1 MHNQYRSSPESP
13 QRVPGLLIA
22 GTHSGCGKTTL
33 VAGLLRAFRNQGIK
47 TAPFKCGPDF
57 LDPQLHHVAA
67 GRSSWN
73 LDTWFMDDEALRET
87 YMRGSC
93 GAELAV
99 IEGVMGLFDGADH
112 ITFAGSSADIAT
124 RLGIPVILVVDAS
137 GVGGSVAAMV
147 LGHTKL
153 WPNLNLAG
161 VIFNRVSNEGHYRI
175 LKEAVEKYTNVA
187 PLGYAAPNAAW
198 RLPERYL
205 GIHRPS
211 EIPDLDRSLD
221 ALAYELS
228 KTIDMKSLCTL
239 ATPVSSFITPVIKHI
254 HCHAGLD
261 PASRP
266 ILDSRFRGNDGFDRY
281 RCQSNIIE
289 ETASSG
295 ELTVGLAWDEAFS
308 FAYADTLD
316 RMERLGVRWVPFS
329 PLRDRLPEG
338 IAGLYLPGGYPELHA
353 EELSR
358 NSEFRVQLKRA
369 LGEGMPCYAEC
380 GGLMVLTEALV
391 TLDGRTYEM
400 TGAIPGKTRMT
411 EKLQRFGYKEL
422 EAANDTLLSP
432 TGSKARGHEFHCSV
446 WEDAPVQNAYITHF
460 RGNNS
465 QTEGYAQGNLLA
477 TYCHLHFASAPA
489 WAERWVEQMRAWKMQ
504 SNSKSKI

>member
-1 MHNQYRSSPESP
+1 MGIYNRYRSSPASP
-13 QRVPGLLIA
+13 QHVPGLLVA
-22 GTHSGCGKTTL
+22 GTHSGCGKTTV
-33 VAGLLRAFRNQGIK
+33 VAGLLRTLRNQGIE

-67 GRSSWN
+67 GRNSWN
-73 LDTWFMDDEALRET
+73 LDTWFMGDQALRET
-87 YMRGSC
+87 YVRGSC
-93 GAELAV
+93 GAEIAI

-124 RLGIPVILVVDAS
+124 RLGVPVILVVDAF

-147 LGHTKL
+147 LGHTRL

-175 LKEAVEKYTNVA
+175 LKEAVEAHTNVV
-187 PLGYAAPNAAW
+187 PLGYTSSSAAW
-198 RLPERYL
+198 SLPERYL

-211 EIPDLDRSLD
+211 EIPDLECSLD
-221 ALAYELS
+221 TLAAELS
-228 KTIDMKSLCTL
+228 RTIDIKSLRTL
-239 ATPVSSFITPVIKHI
+239 AAPVSDV
-254 HCHAGLD
+254 
-261 PASRP
+261 R
-266 ILDSRFRGNDGFDRY
+266 
-281 RCQSNIIE
+281 IE
-289 ETASSG
+289 EAAPSG
-295 ELTVGLAWDEAFS
+295 ELLVGLAWDEAFS
-308 FAYADTLD
+308 FAYTDTLD

-338 IAGLYLPGGYPELHA
+338 IEGLYIPGGYPELHA

-358 NSEFRVQLKRA
+358 NAEFRVQLKRA

-380 GGLMVLTEALV
+380 GGLMVLSEALV

-400 TGAIPGKTRMT
+400 AGAIQGRTRMT

-422 EAANDTLLSP
+422 ESSSDTLLSP
-432 TGSKARGHEFHCSV
+432 AGSRARGHEFHCSI
-446 WEDAPVQNAYITHF
+446 WEDAPVQNAYVTHSP
-460 RGNNS
+460 GNDS
-465 QTEGYAQGNLLA
+465 QAEGYAKGNILA

-489 WAERWVEQMRAWKMQ
+489 WAERWAARMRSWKTR
-504 SNSKSKI
+504 S